1 MNCTPMIN
9 LYCYR
14 ISSRTGTPDDYI
26 ISVRRARSGVP
37 FRFRTPFA
45 FCAGWDELDPSCDV
59 AFSIDIP
66 RPPEPTGSAI
76 SVDDPEDT
84 DS

>member
-1 MNCTPMIN
+1 M
-9 LYCYR
+9 
-14 ISSRTGTPDDYI
+14 
-26 ISVRRARSGVP
+26 VP

-45 FCAGWDELDPSCDV
+45 FCAGGDELDPSCDV